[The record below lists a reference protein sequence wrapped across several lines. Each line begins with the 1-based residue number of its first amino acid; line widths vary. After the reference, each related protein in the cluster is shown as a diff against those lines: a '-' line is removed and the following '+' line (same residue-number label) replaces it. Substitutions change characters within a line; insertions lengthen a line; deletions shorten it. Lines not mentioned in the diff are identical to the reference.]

1 MLSLDFCSYLA
12 CQGLVHGRT
21 QVGGPDFQRCFPGGR
36 AVCWAPHLPWQPSQ
50 ALDGEVG
57 KQQSPG
63 PSNTW
68 AEISSLRVRDLA
80 EQIGQLSTVGGE
92 VGRAR
97 EESEH
102 SDPRNSLMSV
112 LRERRAEITPKNR
125 IRLLRN
131 GLPEERTG
139 HGNKKYNC
147 QKIGS
152 INEM

>member
-1 MLSLDFCSYLA
+1 MGGHRSVGQTFRGASPEGGQSAGHRICPDSPARLSM
-12 CQGLVHGRT
+12 GRL
-21 QVGGPDFQRCFPGGR
+21 GNSS
-36 AVCWAPHLPWQPSQ
+36 H
-50 ALDGEVG
+50 
-57 KQQSPG
+57 PG

>member
-1 MLSLDFCSYLA
+1 MGGHRSVGQTFRGASLEGGQSAGHHICPESPARLSM
-12 CQGLVHGRT
+12 GRL
-21 QVGGPDFQRCFPGGR
+21 GSSS
-36 AVCWAPHLPWQPSQ
+36 H
-50 ALDGEVG
+50 
-57 KQQSPG
+57 PG
-63 PSNTW
+63 PSKTG

-80 EQIGQLSTVGGE
+80 EQIGQVSTVGGE

-102 SDPRNSLMSV
+102 SDPRNSLISV

-139 HGNKKYNC
+139 HGN
-147 QKIGS
+147 
-152 INEM
+152 